1 MPQNSRPR
9 QTVARPMRPSPVL
22 SLNLCI
28 ADYLADCRA
37 RNLSESTIAH
47 YARAMQ
53 LLAECMPSGDVWHS
67 THGVRTAGA
76 PAASRPQYGKSSLS
90 MYLRAWRSFLGF
102 CHVEE
107 FTSENLGKVIKRR
120 RQNRVAT
127 SSSMRRRCGNCSTR
141 YVWTIAASVIY
152 LRCFT
157 WSVGDEAMAHLRL
170 NTVELAAKGRN
181 SALSACNLC
190 QELHL
195 FRSLQR
201 SDAFL

>member
-22 SLNLCI
+22 SLNMCI

-67 THGVRTAGA
+67 THGVRTAVA
-76 PAASRPQYGKSSLS
+76 TLRERPQYGKSSLS

-107 FTSENLGKVIKRR
+107 FTSENLGKVIKPPKAEPRR
-120 RQNRVAT
+120 DVILDAEAEQQLLDAVRVDY
-127 SSSMRRRCGNCSTR
+127 SGVR
-141 YVWTIAASVIY
+141 Y
-152 LRCFT
+152 LP
-157 WSVGDEAMAHLRL
+157 
-170 NTVELAAKGRN
+170 
-181 SALSACNLC
+181 ALFHM
-190 QELHL
+190 E
-195 FRSLQR
+195 RWGR
-201 SDAFL
+201 SDGAFTPQYG